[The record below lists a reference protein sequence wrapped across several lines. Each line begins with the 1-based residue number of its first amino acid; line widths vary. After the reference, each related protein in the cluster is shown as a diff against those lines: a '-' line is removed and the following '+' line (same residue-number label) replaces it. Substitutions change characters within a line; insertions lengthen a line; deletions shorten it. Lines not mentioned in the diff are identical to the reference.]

1 MADPFRIEIHI
12 DVIDNTQDG
21 VASLKNMEKA
31 LKDAE
36 VQASKTGDAASGEFK
51 AMDSAA
57 QKAAQSV
64 KKNTDALNAN
74 KQAGGQAGKAAGAGF
89 ESAGAKADQ
98 FTKRIEKSN
107 KSLLQLAKE
116 KIKMTIEALDKASP
130 AIKTLWDYAKQV
142 GGKGIQIAVRMKDM
156 ITAPFRKLYHLIA
169 SPITIALSAAG
180 VGLGVNDIVSTY
192 TGFTT
197 GMSTVRA
204 ITSATTEE
212 FQMLNQTAKEL
223 GANTVFS
230 ASQAAEGMKYLGMA
244 GWDVNQ
250 IISAMPG
257 LLDLAAAGQTE
268 LGTAADIVSDVM
280 TAMKMSADQAS
291 RAADIFARTATSS
304 NTTIEGL
311 GNTMKYAAPIAHA
324 FGMSLEQVST
334 IAGMMANSGI
344 KGEMAGTALRSSLLR
359 LSSPTSEM
367 AGVMKKL
374 GLSFQDSGGK
384 MKDIGQIVSDLSDS
398 FAGLSQAKQLEYA
411 QALFGTE
418 AASAWVGVINQGSA
432 AYDALYRKIVN
443 STGAAKE
450 MAAIQLDN
458 LAGDTEELSGAVE
471 TMKLEI
477 MEALDPYLR
486 SGAQWLTA
494 QIPSLKAA
502 ILSAIEG
509 IVDKAGQAKEAINGL
524 MGSADWQNAQG
535 FGEKAL
541 LVWDRLIIKP
551 LSNWWSQSGKAQ
563 AQDLL
568 SGIWS
573 DILSILSGL
582 VRRAPQA
589 IASLLGDAL
598 SFGPTSLF
606 SALLLGTGAGK
617 VGNTISALTKG
628 ISGAKGAFR
637 DVQAAAAQGGMSL
650 GRSLGSYG
658 AVAGAGIGALGL
670 ISAIM
675 DLTEATRASTEK
687 EKRDSLWQGA
697 AKMGMVG
704 AGTGLGALIGS
715 IIPGIGTLIG
725 AGIGAG
731 LGGLAALTAGGS
743 VGVSISGA
751 LDGTTRL
758 NQLAE
763 AAVSAKEKVESSYAK
778 AKEFEDLVEKYRE
791 VNLQLT
797 VAVDDR
803 SVSQLETL
811 KEQYD
816 GLTGKT
822 VALTAQFN
830 SNATSEQIEAFRTQ
844 WEKYPDDEKK
854 QNELIANLISNTDPE
869 TIAQFRQQFSAIQ
882 DEAKTLTLKAD
893 DQFSAVCTA
902 IQAQIDTLRADAQNI
917 EITIQQNQEAGTED
931 LTQYTALAEVQKEIA
946 SLQEAANIVLSITEG
961 EYSGNVSKMIEAAL
975 GNEVLGQFILDM
987 TLENSD
993 GTIAGLES
1001 QLGSLQQQML
1011 DMAQE
1016 YCLQLGIG
1024 IENVMD
1030 LNEEKQQEILEMMRM
1045 QNQVDKAAALAQV
1058 VENREALPQYQQKI
1072 AQYAGEKEQRA
1083 AQAQQYTDLLAGI
1096 YAIQRMGEYQ
1106 EAALSLWEGLFAGE
1120 ETRSLLTSAGIF
1132 EEQYGDLFN
1141 GDTGAIPKAIAQAM
1155 ESANQGA
1162 AASLKEQTQMEN
1174 QAASTYDLALS
1185 AITGNYGGQ
1194 YRGTLEELSQSAFT
1208 GSREDW
1214 LSLRAMIAD
1223 IQALNTASAQE
1234 GGYGWLDYTGK
1245 MSDDAILE
1253 SLKQGVTD
1261 QVVQAFAG
1269 AQLTGGTDIYSRL
1282 HDYIVGLNQAG
1293 VEGAFYRDKYNLDNT
1308 AQAAAQGTASQEQI
1322 KTAQQTLEQYGFGVG
1337 KSGADG
1343 RWGPNTQSAY
1353 DAYLGAVQEGSL
1365 SAQQFPQALDEAAG
1379 AASEF
1384 AAWLRAQVGG
1394 DASSVGALPE
1404 VSPMDASLDGLTS
1417 GAESASGKLELVS
1430 GNAGKVSQSL
1440 ISASSAVSAF
1450 ESRLRNA
1457 DVLVHA
1463 YVNVGGGGGGDG
1475 GSAAESAAQ
1484 NAQGGIYGGALLS
1497 WIAEDGPE
1505 AVIPLGAKRRR
1516 RGLELWAAAGEM
1528 LGIHAGAYAQG
1539 GILAPYGTALAQDA
1553 PGPESPGRDAPV
1565 AAAGK
1570 GAVFYVTVAPTYE
1583 VTGQDAPQIMEALSG
1598 HEHEVLEMLMGRL
1611 NEEAAQ
1617 IISNPA

>member
-1 MADPFRIEIHI
+1 MSQVFRIEIPI

-21 VASLKNMEKA
+21 VVSLKNLAKA

-36 VQASKTGDAASGEFK
+36 VQASKTSDSASGEFK
-51 AMDSAA
+51 GMDRAA

-107 KSLLQLAKE
+107 KSLLQLARE

-130 AIKTLWDYAKQV
+130 AIKTLWGYAKQV

-212 FQMLNQTAKEL
+212 FLLLNQTAKEL
-223 GANTVFS
+223 GANTSFS

-280 TAMKMSADQAS
+280 TAMEMSADQAS

-398 FAGLSQAKQLEYA
+398 FSGLSQAKQLEYA

-443 STGAAKE
+443 STGAAQE

-458 LAGDTEELSGAVE
+458 LAGDAEELSGAVE

-486 SGAQWLTA
+486 SGVQWLTA

-568 SGIWS
+568 GGIWS

-582 VRRAPQA
+582 VSRAPQA

-606 SALLLGTGAGK
+606 SAALLGTGTGK
-617 VGNTISALTKG
+617 IKG
-628 ISGAKGAFR
+628 MFQN
-637 DVQAAAAQGGMSL
+637 VQAAAAKNEMPV
-650 GRSLGSYG
+650 GRFLGSKA

-743 VGVSISGA
+743 VGISISGA

-822 VALTAQFN
+822 VALAAQFN
-830 SNATSEQIEAFRTQ
+830 PNATPEQIEAFRTQ

-902 IQAQIDTLRADAQNI
+902 IQAQIDTLKADAQNI
-917 EITIQQNQEAGTED
+917 ELTIQQNQEAGTED

-946 SLQEAANIVLSITEG
+946 SLQEAAHIVLSITEG
-961 EYSGNVSKMIEAAL
+961 EYGGNVSKMIDAAL

-1001 QLGSLQQQML
+1001 QLSSLQQQML

-1030 LNEEKQQEILEMMRM
+1030 LTEEKQREILEMMRM

-1120 ETRSLLTSAGIF
+1120 GTRSLLTGAGIF

-1141 GDTGAIPKAIAQAM
+1141 GDTGAIPRAIAQAM
-1155 ESANQGA
+1155 ERASHGA

-1208 GSREDW
+1208 GSQDDW

-1234 GGYGWLDYTGK
+1234 GGYGWLDYAGK

-1253 SLKQGVTD
+1253 ALKQGVTD
-1261 QVVQAFAG
+1261 QVVQAFSG
-1269 AQLTGGTDIYSRL
+1269 ARLTGGTDIYSRL

-1293 VEGAFYRDKYNLDNT
+1293 VEGAFYRDKYNLDNA

-1343 RWGPNTQSAY
+1343 KWGPNTQSAY
-1353 DAYLGAVQEGSL
+1353 DAYLSAVQDGSL
-1365 SAQQFPQALDEAAG
+1365 SAQQFPQALDDAAG

-1394 DASSVGALPE
+1394 DASSAGALPG
-1404 VSPMDASLDGLTS
+1404 VSPTDASLDGLTS
-1417 GAESASGKLELVS
+1417 GAASASGKLELVS

-1440 ISASSAVSAF
+1440 ADASSAVGAF
-1450 ESRLRNA
+1450 ESKLRNA
-1457 DVLVHA
+1457 QVLVHA
-1463 YVNVGGGGGGDG
+1463 YVSAGGGSGG
-1475 GSAAESAAQ
+1475 AEESAAQ

-1528 LGIHAGAYAQG
+1528 LGIHAGAYTQG

>member
-1 MADPFRIEIHI
+1 MSQEFRIEIPI

-21 VASLKNMEKA
+21 VAFLKNLEKA
-31 LKDAE
+31 LKDVKA
-36 VQASKTGDAASGEFK
+36 QAGKSGDAASGEFK
-51 AMDSAA
+51 DMDSAA

-74 KQAGGQAGKAAGAGF
+74 KQAGGQAGKAASAGF

-107 KSLLQLAKE
+107 KSLPQLASE

-130 AIKTLWDYAKQV
+130 AIKTLWGYAKQV

-180 VGLGVNDIVSTY
+180 VGLGVNDILSTY

-223 GANTVFS
+223 GANTSFS

-280 TAMKMSADQAS
+280 TAMEMSADQAS

-398 FAGLSQAKQLEYA
+398 FSGLSQAKQLEYA

-443 STGAAKE
+443 STGAAQE

-458 LAGDTEELSGAVE
+458 LAGDAEELSGAVE

-486 SGAQWLTA
+486 SGVQWLTA

-568 SGIWS
+568 GGIWS

-582 VRRAPQA
+582 VSRAPQA

-606 SALLLGTGAGK
+606 SAALLGTGTGK
-617 VGNTISALTKG
+617 IKG
-628 ISGAKGAFR
+628 MFQN
-637 DVQAAAAQGGMSL
+637 VQAAAAKNEMPV
-650 GRSLGSYG
+650 GRFLGSKA

-697 AKMGMVG
+697 AKMSMVG

-743 VGVSISGA
+743 VGISISGA

-791 VNLQLT
+791 VSLQLT

-830 SNATSEQIEAFRTQ
+830 PNATPEQIEAFRTQ
-844 WEKYPDDEKK
+844 WEKYPNDEKK

-902 IQAQIDTLRADAQNI
+902 IQAQIDTLKADAQNI
-917 EITIQQNQEAGTED
+917 ELTIQQNQEAGTED

-946 SLQEAANIVLSITEG
+946 SLQEAAHIVLSITEG
-961 EYSGNVSKMIEAAL
+961 EYGGNVSKMIDAAL

-1001 QLGSLQQQML
+1001 QLSSLQQQML

-1024 IENVMD
+1024 IENVMN
-1030 LNEEKQQEILEMMRM
+1030 LTEEKQQEILEMMRM
-1045 QNQVDKAAALAQV
+1045 QNQVDKAAALAKV

-1072 AQYAGEKEQRA
+1072 AQYAGEKAQRA
-1083 AQAQQYTDLLAGI
+1083 AQAQQYTDLLAEI
-1096 YAIQRMGEYQ
+1096 YNIQGMGEYQ

-1120 ETRSLLTSAGIF
+1120 GTRSLLTGAGIF

-1141 GDTGAIPKAIAQAM
+1141 GDTGAIPRAIAQAM
-1155 ESANQGA
+1155 ERASQGA

-1208 GSREDW
+1208 GSQDDW

-1234 GGYGWLDYTGK
+1234 GGYGWLDYAGK

-1253 SLKQGVTD
+1253 ALKQGVTD
-1261 QVVQAFAG
+1261 QVVQAFSG

-1343 RWGPNTQSAY
+1343 KWGPNTQSAY
-1353 DAYLGAVQEGSL
+1353 DAYLSAVQDGSL
-1365 SAQQFPQALDEAAG
+1365 SAQQFPQALDDAAG

-1384 AAWLRAQVGG
+1384 AAWLRAQAGG
-1394 DASSVGALPE
+1394 DASSAGALPH

-1417 GAESASGKLELVS
+1417 GAASASGKLELVS

-1440 ISASSAVSAF
+1440 ADASSAVGAF

-1457 DVLVHA
+1457 QVLVHA
-1463 YVNVGGGGGGDG
+1463 YVSAGGGSGG
-1475 GSAAESAAQ
+1475 AEESAAQ

-1553 PGPESPGRDAPV
+1553 PGQESPGRDAPV

-1570 GAVFYVTVAPTYE
+1570 GAVFYVTVSPTYE